1 VTNPILFEP
10 ATVIADRIRAR
21 ELSCAELVS
30 SVLDRIEALNTT
42 SHSFITVTAERALR
56 EARAWDDGS
65 AEARASAPF
74 VGAPLAVKDVID
86 VADAPTTG
94 GSRVLFDNFSN
105 EDAAAVAAL
114 ARCGAIVVGKTNL
127 HEFAYG
133 TTGENAHF
141 GTCANAYDR
150 TRLACGSS
158 SGSAIAV
165 ALGLS
170 AAGLGTDTGGSVRVP
185 AVMNGLVG
193 FKPSYG
199 LVPNVG
205 VLPFS
210 WTLDHVGFI
219 TRTVEDSAALLAT
232 FSGTTT
238 TAEPEGSGSLPLAGI
253 RLGIPTSLATDRM
266 DNSIRTSLDH
276 VMRYLAGC
284 GVTFVDVSFP
294 DLAMART
301 VSLTIQMPE
310 ALSFHSSFLEQRRE
324 LYGADL
330 RAGLALGQFILAEHY
345 LRAKRLAVGM
355 RHDLDR
361 LFDSV
366 EAILTPATPI
376 VAPKFGISQAVI
388 EGVEEPIGNALTRYT
403 SLFNVT
409 GHPAIALP
417 TGLHPLGVPM
427 GVQLVGPHF
436 KEGRILG
443 LAKMITQ
450 APAFRIPPPQILDER

>member
-1 VTNPILFEP
+1 MTDPILFEP
-10 ATVIADRIRAR
+10 ATVIADRIRAG
-21 ELSCAELVS
+21 ELSCAGLVS
-30 SVLDRIEALNTT
+30 AVLRRIEALNSI

-56 EARAWDDGS
+56 QARAWDEGS
-65 AEARASAPF
+65 VEARASAPL
-74 VGAPLAVKDVID
+74 VGVPLAVKDLID

-94 GSRVLFDNFSN
+94 GSRVLFDNISD
-105 EDAAAVAAL
+105 EDAAVVTAL
-114 ARCGAIVVGKTNL
+114 TRCGAIVVGKTNL

-150 TRLACGSS
+150 RRLACGSS

-170 AAGLGTDTGGSVRVP
+170 AAGLGTDTGGSVRIP
-185 AVMNGLVG
+185 AVLNGLVG

-199 LVPNVG
+199 LVPNAG

-219 TRTVEDSAALLAT
+219 TRTVEDSAALLST
-232 FSGTTT
+232 FSGTT
-238 TAEPEGSGSLPLAGI
+238 ANGESVGKGSRPLAGI
-253 RLGIPTSLATDRM
+253 RLGVPTSLATDRI
-266 DNSIRTSLDH
+266 DRSIRASFDH
-276 VMRYLAGC
+276 VMRFLGGC
-284 GVTFVDVSFP
+284 GVTFEDVSFP
-294 DLAMART
+294 DLATVRT
-301 VSLTIQMPE
+301 ISLTIQMPE
-310 ALSFHSSFLEQRRE
+310 ALSFHSSYLEQRGE

-345 LRAKRLAVGM
+345 LRAKRLAIAM
-355 RHDLDR
+355 RRDLDR

-366 EAILTPATPI
+366 DAFLTPATPI
-376 VAPKFGISQAVI
+376 VAPEFGIRHAVI
-388 EGVEEPIGNALTRYT
+388 DGVEEPIGNALTRYT

-427 GVQLVGPHF
+427 GMQLVGPHF
-436 KEGRILG
+436 GEGRILR
-443 LAKMITQ
+443 LAKMIAQ
-450 APAFRIPPPQILDER
+450 EPAFGIPPPQILDER